1 MQADLVIII
10 DDQDRVRLVLETLL
24 EGEGFAVRS
33 FASAEEF
40 LANMPKATRACLLV
54 DVQMP
59 TMNGLELQQELIR
72 RNITTPLIF
81 MSGQANVA
89 MAVKAIKA
97 GAFNVLEKPLDDDT
111 LIGNIRRAMGSRDAQ
126 AGRDAPATPSL
137 LNALTDREMDVL
149 KRLILGESN
158 KVVAAQLMISPRTVE
173 IHRAHIQTK
182 LKATG
187 LSDLIQIARKAGLEP
202 D

>member
-1 MQADLVIII
+1 MSGDLVIII
-10 DDQDRVRLVLETLL
+10 DDQDRVRLILETLL
-24 EGEGFAVRS
+24 EGERFTVRS
-33 FASAEEF
+33 YASAEEF
-40 LANMPKATRACLLV
+40 LADIPKAARACLLV

-59 TMNGLELQQELIR
+59 GMNGLELQQELLR
-72 RNITTPLIF
+72 RNVAMPLIF

-89 MAVKAIKA
+89 MTVKAIKA
-97 GAFNVLEKPLDDDT
+97 GAFNVLEKPVDDDT
-111 LIGNIRRAMGSRDAQ
+111 LIGNIRRALASRETQPGKDGAM
-126 AGRDAPATPSL
+126 PSL
-137 LNALTDREMDVL
+137 LDALTDREIDVL

-158 KVVAAQLMISPRTVE
+158 KAAAAHLMISPRTVE